1 MITINM
7 ARGCCGVLG
16 NVSLRSTIHTL
27 ACDTGPA
34 RCDTALV
41 CDAELWNAWVS
52 LLTIQLSESE
62 IRHTTGGQPSPMI
75 SCHVR
80 TRERPADRP

>member
-7 ARGCCGVLG
+7 AHACCSVLG

-27 ACDTGPA
+27 AWDTDPA

-41 CDAELWNAWVS
+41 DAELWNPWVS

-62 IRHTTGGQPSPMI
+62 IRRTTGARTSPN
-75 SCHVR
+75 
-80 TRERPADRP
+80 D